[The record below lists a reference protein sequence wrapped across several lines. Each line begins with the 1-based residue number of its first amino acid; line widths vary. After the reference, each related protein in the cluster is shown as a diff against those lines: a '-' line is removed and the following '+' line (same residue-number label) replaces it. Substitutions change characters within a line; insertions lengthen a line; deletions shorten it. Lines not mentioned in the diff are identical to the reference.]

1 MADVVTS
8 EAGLPAS
15 RVTFV
20 HNSEQQLARLLDFYG
35 VHWEYEP
42 HTFVLATDEHGIT
55 TEAFTPDFWLPDHE
69 IYLEVTTMRQSLV
82 TRKNRKVRHL
92 REQHPEVRIRVV
104 YQRDYL
110 HLLVRFGL
118 EPPSQMDLPEVVAT
132 ATEPDLGLLGI
143 VPPPAE
149 RPRHPSM
156 PDFRRAG

>member
-1 MADVVTS
+1 MTDDRTTAD
-8 EAGLPAS
+8 LPSAT
-15 RVTFV
+15 VAFV
-20 HNSEQQLARLLDFYG
+20 HNSEHQLAQLFDFYG
-35 VHWEYEP
+35 IRWEYEP
-42 HTFVLATDEHGIT
+42 HTFVLAVDDEGRT
-55 TEAFTPDFWLPDHE
+55 TEAFTPDFFLPDQGR
-69 IYLEVTTMRQSLV
+69 YLEVTTLQQNLV
-82 TRKNRKVRHL
+82 TRKNRKVRKL
-92 REQHPEVRIRVV
+92 RELHPGIDIRVV

>member
-1 MADVVTS
+1 MTDDRTTA
-8 EAGLPAS
+8 ELPSAT
-15 RVTFV
+15 VAFV
-20 HNSEQQLARLLDFYG
+20 HNSEHQLALLFDFYG
-35 VHWEYEP
+35 IRWEYEP
-42 HTFVLATDEHGIT
+42 HTFVLAVDDEGRT
-55 TEAFTPDFWLPDHE
+55 TEAFTPDFFLPDQE
-69 IYLEVTTMRQSLV
+69 RYLEVTTLQQNLV
-82 TRKNRKVRHL
+82 TRKNRKVRKL
-92 REQHPEVRIRVV
+92 RELHPGIDIRVV

-118 EPPSQMDLPEVVAT
+118 EPPSQMDLPDLVAT